1 MATTVL
7 LCQNSPAHL
16 WTAASPQW
24 YLSIL
29 IRDDRHNACLL
40 CILYCTL
47 FLPFRSSVHAAHTA
61 VSSVLYA
68 VDEGQT
74 CLHGQN
80 VSQLFLIE
88 FDAQMLLK
96 IHLLLSTVSLI
107 NKKRQNSQSFK
118 MTDSQVEYVM
128 MASAKVKMFRLIY

>member
-7 LCQNSPAHL
+7 LHQNHSSSL
-16 WTAASPQW
+16 WNVALSQSMQW

-40 CILYCTL
+40 CIDYGNI

-68 VDEGQT
+68 VDEG
-74 CLHGQN
+74 LRGQN
-80 VSQLFLIE
+80 VSQLFLNE
-88 FDAQMLLK
+88 FDSQMLIK
-96 IHLLLSTVSLI
+96 INLLLST
-107 NKKRQNSQSFK
+107 
-118 MTDSQVEYVM
+118 T
-128 MASAKVKMFRLIY
+128 